1 MQQGALYTPRMEWND
16 SFMNLFRNA
25 VERYHERPQTSID
38 RFFLPE
44 EVKFLADMG
53 YQPAEMHAYVQEYAL
68 KGDPSPSTIL
78 LIAAARR
85 SFFLTQ
91 LRGISGNARPVRAID
106 LPADTEDFQEI
117 PYLPRII
124 SKATAK
130 LFGTLDP
137 EIMYYDE
144 KDRKFL
150 REHGNIHPA
159 DFLYLT
165 WNAHGDKQKMVS
177 AVLNA
182 IRTAQQQASPA
193 TPPLAKPEPAPA
205 IQREFNLE

>member
-1 MQQGALYTPRMEWND
+1 MEWND
-16 SFMNLFRNA
+16 SFMDLFRNA

-44 EVKFLADMG
+44 EVKILADMG
-53 YQPAEMHAYVQEYAL
+53 YQPAEMHAYIQEYAV

-85 SFFLTQ
+85 SFFITQ
-91 LRGISGNARPVRAID
+91 QRGISGNARPVRAID
-106 LPADTEDFQEI
+106 LPPETDDFQEI
-117 PYLPRII
+117 AYLPRII
-124 SKATAK
+124 SKAAAK

-137 EIMYYDE
+137 SIMYYDE
-144 KDRKFL
+144 KDRLFL

-165 WNAHGDKQKMVS
+165 WQAHGDKQKMVS

-182 IRTAQQQASPA
+182 IRSAQQQPPA
-193 TPPLAKPEPAPA
+193 TPPPSSHPTQAPI
-205 IQREFNLE
+205 IQRELNLE

>member
-1 MQQGALYTPRMEWND
+1 MEWND
-16 SFMNLFRNA
+16 SFMALFRNA
-25 VERYHERPQTSID
+25 VERYHERPQTGID

-44 EVKFLADMG
+44 EVKLLSDIG
-53 YQPAEMHAYVQEYAL
+53 YQPAEMHAYIQEYAV

-91 LRGISGNARPVRAID
+91 QRGISGNARPVRAID
-106 LPADTEDFQEI
+106 LPPDTDDFQEI

-124 SKATAK
+124 SKAAAK

-137 EIMYYDE
+137 TIMYYDE

-165 WNAHGDKQKMVS
+165 WQAHGDKQKMVS

-182 IRTAQQQASPA
+182 IRTAQQQN
-193 TPPLAKPEPAPA
+193 TPPPPTPPQEPAPA

>member
-1 MQQGALYTPRMEWND
+1 MEWND
-16 SFMNLFRNA
+16 SFMELFRNA
-25 VERYHERPQTSID
+25 VERYHERPQTSIE

-44 EVKFLADMG
+44 EVKILADMG
-53 YQPAEMHAYVQEYAL
+53 YQPAEMHAYIQEYAV

-91 LRGISGNARPVRAID
+91 QRGISGNARPVRAID
-106 LPADTEDFQEI
+106 LPPETDDFQEI
-117 PYLPRII
+117 AYLPRII
-124 SKATAK
+124 SKAAAK

-137 EIMYYDE
+137 AIMYYDE
-144 KDRKFL
+144 KDRLFL

-165 WNAHGDKQKMVS
+165 WQAHGDKQKMVS

-182 IRTAQQQASPA
+182 IRSAQQQPAPA
-193 TPPLAKPEPAPA
+193 TPPPSHPVQAPV
-205 IQREFNLE
+205 IQRELNLE

>member
-1 MQQGALYTPRMEWND
+1 ME
-16 SFMNLFRNA
+16 LFRNA
-25 VERYHERPQTSID
+25 VERYHERPQTSIE

-44 EVKFLADMG
+44 EVKILADMG
-53 YQPAEMHAYVQEYAL
+53 YQPAEMHAYIQEYAV

-91 LRGISGNARPVRAID
+91 QRGISGNARPVRAID
-106 LPADTEDFQEI
+106 LPPETDDFQEI
-117 PYLPRII
+117 VYLPRII
-124 SKATAK
+124 SKAAAK

-137 EIMYYDE
+137 AIMYYDE
-144 KDRKFL
+144 KDRLFL

-165 WNAHGDKQKMVS
+165 WQAHGDKQKMVS
-177 AVLNA
+177 TVLNA
-182 IRTAQQQASPA
+182 IRSAQQQPA
-193 TPPLAKPEPAPA
+193 PVTPPPSHPAQAPI
-205 IQREFNLE
+205 IQRELNLE